1 MAANV
6 VITSVYKNFFG
17 KNEEVFWNGAF
28 SGEEARVSDVVE
40 RFEDET
46 AQTVYAIYCFLP
58 EEACAMF
65 DNRDAVLSELI
76 PPFSRE
82 LNFMFQT
89 QACCNCDKYD
99 FLLDECDSCLK
110 PFCKS
115 CGIVRCASQS
125 CIKTNSGLPSCASIG
140 DPSSDTHEI
149 ERKCNSCRGYKN
161 LKYE

>member
-1 MAANV
+1 MAKV

-17 KNEEVFWNGAF
+17 KNEEIFWNGAF
-28 SGEEARVSDVVE
+28 SSEARVSDVVE

-65 DNRDAVLSELI
+65 DNRDALLSELI

-89 QACCNCDKYD
+89 QACCNCDQYD
-99 FLLDECDSCLK
+99 LLLDECDSCLK
-110 PFCKS
+110 PFCQS
-115 CGIVRCASQS
+115 CGIVRCTSQS
-125 CIKTNSGLPSCASIG
+125 LPCEAM
-140 DPSSDTHEI
+140 
-149 ERKCNSCRGYKN
+149 CNSCRGFKN